1 MSVISAL
8 ILVGFVVVGVFI
20 ALAMYGAYLERH
32 PEKTEIGRE
41 MRGHYQEVVEN
52 SVAMAYKA
60 GMADGQG
67 RTTPVAAAQPT
78 QRVNEPAADVIHTSG
93 SDNDP
98 EDWWKQ
104 AAGDNKNMN

>member
-20 ALAMYGAYLERH
+20 ALATYGAYLERH

-41 MRGHYQEVVEN
+41 MRAHYQEVVEN

-67 RTTPVAAAQPT
+67 RTTPVPAAQPT
-78 QRVNEPAADVIHTSG
+78 QRVNEPAVDVIHADI
-93 SDNDP
+93 DNDP

-104 AAGDNKNMN
+104 AAGDNKNVN